1 MYNYIW
7 IEKNYYKLCFF
18 ETKNKKQPVREF
30 ILSLTQDDRKTI
42 GADIFV
48 VQKTFPLGL
57 PLVCKMGSHLWEIR
71 STISQG
77 IVRIFFTIEN
87 DFLILLHGFL
97 KKTQKTP
104 DKELAVA
111 LARLKEFE
119 EMNQ

>member
-1 MYNYIW
+1 M
-7 IEKNYYKLCFF
+7 ERSELLQVVFF
-18 ETKNKKQPVREF
+18 ETKNKKQPVRDF
-30 ILSLTQDDRKTI
+30 ILSLKQNDRKII
-42 GADIFV
+42 GVDIFV

-57 PLVCKMGSHLWEIR
+57 PLVRKMGNNLWEIR

-87 DFLILLHGFL
+87 NFLILLHGFV

-104 DKELAVA
+104 EQELAVA
-111 LARLKEFE
+111 LARLKEFK

>member
-1 MYNYIW
+1 M
-7 IEKNYYKLCFF
+7 
-18 ETKNKKQPVREF
+18 KQN
-30 ILSLTQDDRKTI
+30 DRKII
-42 GADIFV
+42 GVDIFV

-57 PLVCKMGSHLWEIR
+57 PLVRKMGNNLWEIR

-87 DFLILLHGFL
+87 NFLILLHGFV

-104 DKELAVA
+104 EQELAVA
-111 LARLKEFE
+111 ATRLKEFE

>member
-1 MYNYIW
+1 MGNPQYHITRYC
-7 IEKNYYKLCFF
+7 KNLF
-18 ETKNKKQPVREF
+18 Q
-30 ILSLTQDDRKTI
+30 
-42 GADIFV
+42 
-48 VQKTFPLGL
+48 
-57 PLVCKMGSHLWEIR
+57 
-71 STISQG
+71 
-77 IVRIFFTIEN
+77 IEN

>member
-1 MYNYIW
+1 MDRK
-7 IEKNYYKLCFF
+7 ELLQVVFF

-57 PLVCKMGSHLWEIR
+57 PLVRKMGSHLWEIR
-71 STISQG
+71 NTISQG

>member
-1 MYNYIW
+1 M
-7 IEKNYYKLCFF
+7 ERSELLQVVFF
-18 ETKNKKQPVREF
+18 ETKNKKQPVRDF
-30 ILSLTQDDRKTI
+30 ILSLKQNDRKII
-42 GADIFV
+42 GVDIFV

-57 PLVCKMGSHLWEIR
+57 PLVRKMKNNLWEIR

-87 DFLILLHGFL
+87 NFLILLHGFV

-104 DKELAVA
+104 EQELAVA
-111 LARLKEFE
+111 LARLKEFK